1 MSTALDGRVAVVTGG
16 GRGIGREHALLLAGR
31 GAKVVVNDLGLSLD
45 ATGSDLTPAQEV
57 VAEIEA
63 AGGNAVA
70 DGSDVADFA
79 QAEALIQRA
88 VDTFGRLDVLVNN
101 AGIVRDRMLVNM
113 SQEEWDIALRV
124 NLTGTFAPTR
134 FAASYWRTQSKAGE
148 PVDARVICTSSGSG
162 LYANVGQSNYGAA
175 KSGVATFVEIAAKE
189 LANYGVTVNAIVPI
203 ANTRLTAGIDTEA
216 NAQESPAHIAP
227 MIAWLASPASRAIT
241 GRVFNVAGGH
251 VSVVDGWAARGGSD
265 TPGQW
270 TVDELDEVVPAL
282 VANAA
287 PAPDLRG
294 FRPSDGG
301 TS

>member
-16 GRGIGREHALLLAGR
+16 GRGIGREHALLLASR
-31 GAKVVVNDLGLSLD
+31 GAQVVVNDLGVSLD

-63 AGGNAVA
+63 AGGSAIA

-88 VDTFGRLDVLVNN
+88 VEAFGRLDVLVNN

-134 FAASYWRTQSKAGE
+134 FAAAYWRAQSKAGE

-162 LYANVGQSNYGAA
+162 LYANVGQTNYGAA
-175 KSGVATFVEIAAKE
+175 KSGVATFVQIAAKE

-203 ANTRLTAGIDTEA
+203 ANTRLTAGVDTEVIEE
-216 NAQESPAHIAP
+216 ESPAHIAP

-251 VSVVDGWAARGGSD
+251 VSVVDGWAAQGGSD
-265 TPGQW
+265 KTGRW
-270 TVDELDEVVPAL
+270 TVDELDEIVPTL

-294 FRPSDGG
+294 FRPSDAG
-301 TS
+301 TP